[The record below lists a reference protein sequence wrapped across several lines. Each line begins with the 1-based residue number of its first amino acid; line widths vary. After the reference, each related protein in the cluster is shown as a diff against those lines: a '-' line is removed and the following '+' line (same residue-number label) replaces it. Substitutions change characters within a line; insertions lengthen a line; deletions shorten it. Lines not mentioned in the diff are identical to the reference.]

1 MHTQTSLGYR
11 FFGVFFPI
19 CQDCAVIITFSIILI
34 YCCKLFAVPGA
45 SVLKGTAATRGFSI
59 RPFVLH
65 GPAVPPT
72 PGGGEAAEEHET
84 GKVRVEK
91 GEAL

>member
-1 MHTQTSLGYR
+1 M
-11 FFGVFFPI
+11 
-19 CQDCAVIITFSIILI
+19 
-34 YCCKLFAVPGA
+34 
-45 SVLKGTAATRGFSI
+45 LKGTAATRGFSI